1 MKKSIKRYAIGLFA
15 LWFMIS
21 PALVPVLQAEPNIG
35 PGRYLDLSL
44 KLKGSLTPEGE
55 YLPEL
60 VEARAWQ
67 DWFSTVIQTY
77 DIMAEGSED
86 VTGFYGT
93 LYKTAS
99 AIDGVGGRISDMQK
113 PLALTNQGLAF
124 LSWSTAQ
131 ASKVKF
137 LKNLLGAS
145 AMRIQH
151 MQIALKTILE
161 VPVIKFVYELGGA
174 IPMSDDAAEFLRF
187 LQGQSA
193 ATISN
198 VAGAIGIGLC
208 IIGFTLDS
216 HAFATNEN
224 RLYGTSFWHRN
235 SWGSAKNLAGI
246 TMALGQFVGLAMGM
260 MAIPGGQVLAFCVTI
275 AGLVWWCAK
284 KIGDNTG
291 SSRLKWRAAY
301 KQSFNFLQSKDNKF
315 KRFISDY
322 RSGNVR
328 EYANASSLRL
338 LKEEFQDLKKD
349 ADENAAKVYDN
360 MENQAILVSYYDLP
374 EFNLPPMALP
384 ELKDMWKN
392 KTDLHTD
399 WEIKDEPE
407 KDWLDRVGD
416 FFSFNSFWG
425 SDEPDNRRNSS
436 EINRILDRRD
446 VKPVYLNP
454 DYFLIKKFRE
464 FVPKGAAAD
473 DGYAGRVSEIEANRN
488 TIGTERVPLLTFRIE
503 QSPFN
508 YLPLIEIAERG
519 WDRGAFDDAFQG
531 DCLFVAMKEMQML
544 AEVAETVA
552 DKTKDMLNDTSA
564 SLFSYFM
571 LGTTGSLSN
580 RYQDFEKNIRFAR
593 AYKDLF
599 DLDKQCKDDELS
611 DGDIRKEHESKI
623 RELYR
628 KLSNL
633 MEPAR
638 PGIGLRPV
646 PTPEQILK
654 DDRVKGRLIEFLN
667 RAARFNAEKGFELIN
682 SMDSVKT
689 HLDTIAIMEK
699 VARDREELINSL
711 TWNHNEYKNFIEQ
724 GSALGVERNWRDW
737 LAEWYA
743 PIEDFKLSLNKFKD
757 KLDTYRSSV
766 ENFRDRILKR
776 KTLTDQLSLE
786 EAVNTLQ
793 ETIGEVM
800 ELSDRFYKSA
810 GITFEPELDYQDEN
824 TIADYFPE
832 KGFRFKGELVAL
844 DPEKEV
850 DWAALAERMS
860 KTEVDFSPLL
870 AD

>member
-1 MKKSIKRYAIGLFA
+1 MKRSIKRYAIGLFA
-15 LWFMIS
+15 LWLMIS
-21 PALVPVLQAEPNIG
+21 PALVPVLQAEQNIG

-93 LYKTAS
+93 LFKTAKD
-99 AIDGVGGRISDMQK
+99 IDAVGSTISNMQK

-131 ASKVKF
+131 AAKVKF

-151 MQIALKTILE
+151 MQNALKTILE
-161 VPVIKFVYELGGA
+161 VPVIKFGFEVGGT
-174 IPMSDDAAEFLRF
+174 IPMSDDAAEFRRF
-187 LQGQSA
+187 VQGQSS

-198 VAGAIGIGLC
+198 VAGAVGIGLC
-208 IIGFTLDS
+208 VISFALES

-235 SWGSAKNLAGI
+235 SWGSTKNLAGM

-260 MAIPGGQVLAFCVTI
+260 MAIPGGQAIAFIVTI
-275 AGLVWWCAK
+275 AGLVWWCAS
-284 KIGDNTG
+284 KIADKTG

-301 KQSFNFLQSKDNKF
+301 KQSFNFLLSKDNKF

-322 RSGNVR
+322 RSGNVKD
-328 EYANASSLRL
+328 YANASSLRL
-338 LKEEFQDLKKD
+338 LKEEFQDLKTN
-349 ADENAAKVYDN
+349 ADENAAKVFDN

-374 EFNLPPMALP
+374 EFKLPPMALP
-384 ELKDMWKN
+384 ELKDLWKN

-399 WEIKDEPE
+399 WEIKDEAD
-407 KDWLDRVGD
+407 KDWLDKVGD
-416 FFSFNSFWG
+416 FFSFNSLWG
-425 SDEPDNRRNSS
+425 GDESDNRRDNS
-436 EINRILDRRD
+436 EVNRILDRRD

-454 DYFLIKKFRE
+454 DYYLIKKFRE
-464 FVPKGAAAD
+464 FVPKGAAGD
-473 DGYAGRVSEIEANRN
+473 DGFAGRVTQIEENQN
-488 TIGTERVPLLTFRIE
+488 TIGAERVPLLTFRIE

-508 YLPLIEIAERG
+508 YLPLIEIAEQG

-552 DKTKDMLNDTSA
+552 DKTKDMLSDTA
-564 SLFSYFM
+564 ISLFSYFA
-571 LGTTGSLSN
+571 LGVNDFSN
-580 RYQDFEKNIRFAR
+580 KYGDFSNNLIKANV
-593 AYKDLF
+593 YKELF
-599 DLDKQCKDDELS
+599 ELVKKCKDEELS
-611 DGDIRKEHESKI
+611 DEDIEKEHKSKI
-623 RELYR
+623 RRLYNS
-628 KLSNL
+628 LSGF
-633 MEPAR
+633 MAPIR
-638 PGIGLRPV
+638 IGIRFRSV
-646 PTPEQILK
+646 KRPEQILE
-654 DDRVKGRLIEFLN
+654 DENVKLKLVEFLN
-667 RAARFNAEKGFELIN
+667 KATKFNAEKGFELIN

-699 VARDREELINSL
+699 VAEDREELINSL
-711 TWNHNEYKNFIEQ
+711 TWNHNAYKNFIEE
-724 GSALGVERNWRDW
+724 GDVLGVERNWRDW

-757 KLDTYRSSV
+757 KLGDYRKSV
-766 ENFRDRILKR
+766 ENFKNRTLALKAVP
-776 KTLTDQLSLE
+776 TDMSME
-786 EAVNTLQ
+786 DAVNTLQ

-800 ELSDRFYKSA
+800 EASVKFYGEA

-824 TIADYFPE
+824 VIADYFPE
-832 KGFRFKGELVAL
+832 NGFRFKGELVGL

-850 DWAALAERMS
+850 DWAALANRMS
-860 KTEVDFSPLL
+860 KSEVDFGPLL
-870 AD
+870 AE